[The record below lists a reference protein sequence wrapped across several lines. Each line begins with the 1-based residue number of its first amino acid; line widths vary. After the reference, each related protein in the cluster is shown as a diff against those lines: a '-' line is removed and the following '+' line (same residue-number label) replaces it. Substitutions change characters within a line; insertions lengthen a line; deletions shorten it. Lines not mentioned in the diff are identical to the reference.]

1 MKKTY
6 FLLVCLLFSFT
17 VEAERLSLLQT
28 PSGRDSIER
37 YMLSG
42 SYNKDIQAKLEE
54 AWRYLD
60 HRIQNQQSEK
70 LAIVL
75 DIDETA
81 LSYYDDMKR
90 NAFTG
95 NSEAAAAAYMLANGK
110 PIEPILN
117 LYKYAL
123 QQKVNVFFIT
133 GRPATPEITN
143 ATTQNLRAAGYES
156 WTKLYF
162 RPVEDDN
169 MNIKDYKAA
178 ARREISNLGYTI
190 ILNIGD
196 QEVDLKGGFAEAN
209 IKLPNP
215 FYKIM

>member
-6 FLLVCLLFSFT
+6 LLLICLLLSFSA
-17 VEAERLSLLQT
+17 EAERTSLLQT

-42 SYNKDIQAKLEE
+42 NYNQEIQAKLEE

-60 HRIQNQQSEK
+60 HRIQNQQNEK

-81 LSYYDDMKR
+81 LSYYDDLKR

-110 PIEPILN
+110 AIEPILN
-117 LYKYAL
+117 LYQYAI
-123 QQKVNVFFIT
+123 QQKVDVFFIT

-143 ATTQNLRAAGYES
+143 ATTQNLRAAGYNS
-156 WTKLYF
+156 WAKLYL
-162 RPVEDDN
+162 RPIENDT
-169 MNIKDYKAA
+169 MSISDYKTR
-178 ARREISNLGYTI
+178 ARKEISNLGYTI

-196 QEVDLKGGFAEAN
+196 QEVDLKGGFSEAN

-215 FYKIM
+215 FYKTT